1 MKANLLGFLFI
12 LMFTNHH
19 CCFGQTSEEV
29 IGKIQ
34 KETAHKDLV
43 VYGEASHG
51 LQSNHDFACTLF
63 KSLVLDCGYR
73 VLFLEVSTEIHNSFH
88 QFVSEGKQIES
99 IYLNAFNSPQVNSL
113 LEWIKNYNIENPA
126 DPVYVCGFQPEQ
138 PVTDVN
144 TLRKAIGKLP
154 ETLDSLFSYDNDFDL
169 IIHNSTLM
177 KEKKPVY
184 SSTVR
189 KQLNEE
195 LASIPINSLT
205 QLSIESLRGYIN
217 VLTYWIDEM
226 TKGECTMD
234 ECLHHIYQEGD
245 SVRMDLLDYQKETF
259 YKNKK
264 AFLWMHNWHAMKNS
278 DKVYGVVENG
288 HPPVNTIS
296 LGYRIS
302 RRYDSTYFLGT
313 VSPSVAED
321 AAVFGT
327 IDKTFSDS
335 FGDSVKFIS
344 LDKAEEEYE
353 GTLLSPN
360 DKSLLYN
367 VSLKEQFDG
376 IIYLPNK

>member
-1 MKANLLGFLFI
+1 MKAKLLGFLFI
-12 LMFTNHH
+12 LISTYHFS
-19 CCFGQTSEEV
+19 CFGQTYEEV
-29 IGKIQ
+29 ISRIQ
-34 KETAHKDLV
+34 KETEYKDLL

-51 LQSNHDFACTLF
+51 LRSNHDFACILF
-63 KSLVLDCGYR
+63 KSLVQNCGYR
-73 VLFLEVSTEIHNSFH
+73 VLFLEVAPDINDIFK
-88 QFVSEGKQIES
+88 QFVSDGKQINGY
-99 IYLNAFNSPQVNSL
+99 YLNAFNSPQVNRL
-113 LEWIKNYNIENPA
+113 LEWIRYYNISNPA

-138 PVTDVN
+138 PITDVN
-144 TLRKAIGKLP
+144 SLRKAMEKLP
-154 ETLDSLFSYDNDFDL
+154 ETIDSLFSYNNDLDL
-169 IIHNSTLM
+169 VIHNSMLM
-177 KEKKPVY
+177 KGKNPVY

-195 LASIPINSLT
+195 LASIPINHHTQFSL
-205 QLSIESLRGYIN
+205 ESLRGYIN
-217 VLTYWIDEM
+217 VLSYWIDEM
-226 TKGECTMD
+226 TIGKRSMEECAHY
-234 ECLHHIYQEGD
+234 LYQEGD
-245 SVRMDLLDYQKETF
+245 SVRMRLFEYQKGTC

-302 RRYDSTYFLGT
+302 RQYNSAYFLGT

-321 AAVFGT
+321 ATVFGT

-344 LDKAEEEYE
+344 LNKAEEKYE

-367 VSLKEQFDG
+367 ISLKEQFDG

>member
-12 LMFTNHH
+12 LIFANHH
-19 CCFGQTSEEV
+19 FCFGQTSEDA
-29 IGKIQ
+29 IRKIQ
-34 KETAHKDLV
+34 KETLHKDLV
-43 VYGEASHG
+43 VYGEASHD

-73 VLFLEVSTEIHNSFH
+73 VLFLEVATEINNSFQ
-88 QFVSEGKQIES
+88 QFISEGKQIDG
-99 IYLNAFNSPQVNSL
+99 YFLNAFNSPQVNSL

-144 TLRKAIGKLP
+144 SLRKAIGKLP
-154 ETLDSLFSYDNDFDL
+154 GTLDSLFSYDNDL
-169 IIHNSTLM
+169 ELVIHNSSLM
-177 KEKKPVY
+177 QGKKPIY

-195 LASIPINSLT
+195 LSSIPVNCHT

-226 TKGECTMD
+226 TIGKRTMD
-234 ECLHHIYQEGD
+234 ECAHYLYQEGD
-245 SVRMDLLDYQKETF
+245 SVRMNLFEYQKDAC

-278 DKVYGVVENG
+278 DKVYGIVENG
-288 HPPVNTIS
+288 HPPVNTMS
-296 LGYRIS
+296 FGYRIF
-302 RRYDSTYFLGT
+302 RRYDSAYFLGT
-313 VSPSVAED
+313 VSPSVTED
-321 AAVFGT
+321 AAVFGS

-335 FGDSVKFIS
+335 FGESVRFIS
-344 LDKAEEEYE
+344 LDKADEEYE